1 MRQNTVEISIAA
13 PLPYLLITG
22 QAIDLGKVSVS
33 DMQNL
38 KTVSNTLSADGKYS
52 LLKRDNLMQHIQM
65 QLSRKEKLFSNFFSI
80 FLKSTLNFEHFLQ
93 KGDPH
98 CRCIADITDRERNFS
113 GSVISEIHL
122 D

>member
-1 MRQNTVEISIAA
+1 MTCQNS
-13 PLPYLLITG
+13 LLVTCKNSRLFPNI
-22 QAIDLGKVSVS
+22 
-33 DMQNL
+33 
-38 KTVSNTLSADGKYS
+38 LSADGKYS
-52 LLKRDNLMQHIQM
+52 LLNRDNLMQPIQM
-65 QLSRKEKLFSNFFSI
+65 QLSRKEKSFSNFFSI

-98 CRCIADITDRERNFS
+98 CRIIADITDPERNFS